1 MTDYMKEFETHLDK
15 ITESVLGD
23 ESVQQEAGAELSST
37 QRKLANYGRI
47 LMDQAA
53 TTKDDGLSNIM
64 AKVGNELTN
73 FGATFGS
80 KSLEELVKKTGAS
93 PNIIK
98 KLLAYAEQISATQS
112 DLKTDNRDG
121 GLDDEGDDEFTSS
134 ADDEMDAMRS
144 ADAEARDAS

>member
-1 MTDYMKEFETHLDK
+1 
-15 ITESVLGD
+15 
-23 ESVQQEAGAELSST
+23 
-37 QRKLANYGRI
+37 
-47 LMDQAA
+47 MDQAA

-98 KLLAYAEQISATQS
+98 KLLAYAEQIAQTQS
-112 DLKTDNRDG
+112 SLASDKSDG
-121 GLDDEGDDEFTSS
+121 GLDDEGDDEFTSN
-134 ADDEMDAMRS
+134 ADDEMDAMR
-144 ADAEARDAS
+144 APDQAARDAS

>member
-23 ESVQQEAGAELSST
+23 EVQQEAGAYETSST
-37 QRKLANYGRI
+37 QKKLANYGRI

-73 FGATFGS
+73 FGAVFGS
-80 KSLEELVKKTGAS
+80 KSLDELVKKTGAS
-93 PNIIK
+93 PNVIK
-98 KLLAYAEQISATQS
+98 KLLAYAEKISVTQS
-112 DLKTDNRDG
+112 QLKVDDRDG
-121 GLDDEGDDEFTSS
+121 GLDDKGDDDFTSS
-134 ADDEMDAMRS
+134 ADDEMDAMK
-144 ADAEARDAS
+144 ADKAARDAS

>member
-23 ESVQQEAGAELSST
+23 EVQQEAGAYEISST
-37 QRKLANYGRI
+37 QKKLANYGRI

-73 FGATFGS
+73 FGAAFGS
-80 KSLEELVKKTGAS
+80 KSLDELVKKTGAS
-93 PNIIK
+93 PNVIK
-98 KLLAYAEQISATQS
+98 KLLAYAEKISVTQS
-112 DLKTDNRDG
+112 QLKVDDRDG
-121 GLDDEGDDEFTSS
+121 GLDDQGDDDFTSS
-134 ADDEMDAMRS
+134 ADDEMDAMK
-144 ADAEARDAS
+144 ADKAARDAS

>member
-23 ESVQQEAGAELSST
+23 EVQQEAETSP
-37 QRKLANYGRI
+37 QQKKLANYGRI

-53 TTKDDGLSNIM
+53 TTKDDALSNMM

-80 KSLEELVKKTGAS
+80 RTLEELCKKTGTT
-93 PNIIK
+93 PNIVK
-98 KLLAYAEQISATQS
+98 KLLAYAEKISATQKDIAS
-112 DLKTDNRDG
+112 DKSDG
-121 GLDDEGDDEFTSS
+121 GLDDEGDDEFTSA
-134 ADDEMDAMRS
+134 ADDEMDAMK
-144 ADAEARDAS
+144 ADQAARDAM

>member
-23 ESVQQEAGAELSST
+23 EVQQEAETSP
-37 QRKLANYGRI
+37 QQKKLANYGRI

-53 TTKDDGLSNIM
+53 TTKDDALSNMM

-80 KSLEELVKKTGAS
+80 RTLEELCKKQEQ
-93 PNIIK
+93 
-98 KLLAYAEQISATQS
+98 LLT
-112 DLKTDNRDG
+112 
-121 GLDDEGDDEFTSS
+121 
-134 ADDEMDAMRS
+134 
-144 ADAEARDAS
+144 

>member
-23 ESVQQEAGAELSST
+23 EVQQDESAYDMSST
-37 QRKLANYGRI
+37 QKKLANYGRI

-80 KSLEELVKKTGAS
+80 KNLDELVKKTGAS

-98 KLLAYAEQISATQS
+98 KLLAFADQIAQTQT

-121 GLDDEGDDEFTSS
+121 GLDDQGDDEFTSG
-134 ADDEMDAMRS
+134 ADDEMDAMR
-144 ADAEARDAS
+144 ADQAARDAM

>member
-1 MTDYMKEFETHLDK
+1 MKEFETHLDK

-23 ESVQQEAGAELSST
+23 EVQKEAGAELSST

-53 TTKDDGLSNIM
+53 TTKDDGLSNLM

-80 KSLEELVKKTGAS
+80 KSLDELVKKTGAS

-98 KLLAYAEQISATQS
+98 KLLAFADQIASTQS
-112 DLKTDNRDG
+112 SLASDKSDG
-121 GLDDEGDDEFTSS
+121 GLDDAGDDEFTSN
-134 ADDEMDAMRS
+134 ADDEIDAMRA
-144 ADAEARDAS
+144 ADAAARDAS

>member
-23 ESVQQEAGAELSST
+23 GVQQEAETSP
-37 QRKLANYGRI
+37 QQKKLANYGRI

-53 TTKDDGLSNIM
+53 TTKDDALSNMM

-80 KSLEELVKKTGAS
+80 RTLEELCKKTGTT
-93 PNIIK
+93 PNIVK
-98 KLLAYAEQISATQS
+98 KLLAYAEKISATQKDIAS
-112 DLKTDNRDG
+112 DKSDG
-121 GLDDEGDDEFTSS
+121 GLDDEGDDEFTSA
-134 ADDEMDAMRS
+134 ADDEMDAMK
-144 ADAEARDAS
+144 ADQAARDAM

>member
-23 ESVQQEAGAELSST
+23 EVQQEAEISP
-37 QRKLANYGRI
+37 QQKKLANYGRI

-53 TTKDDGLSNIM
+53 TTKDDALSNMM

-80 KSLEELVKKTGAS
+80 RTLEELCKKTGTT
-93 PNIIK
+93 PNIVK
-98 KLLAYAEQISATQS
+98 KLLAYAEKISATQKDIAS
-112 DLKTDNRDG
+112 DKSDG
-121 GLDDEGDDEFTSS
+121 GLDDEGDDEFTSA
-134 ADDEMDAMRS
+134 ADDEMDAMK
-144 ADAEARDAS
+144 ADQAARDAM